1 MLNNEGIT
9 GKKASE
15 TMTIDGMSLTLYNY
29 TSAQLILKGKDEFK
43 KNFDQKES
51 LAIFEIMGSEKPEY

>member
-1 MLNNEGIT
+1 MLKDEGIT

-15 TMTIDGMSLTLYNY
+15 TMTIDGMTLTLYNY
-29 TSAQLILKGKDEFK
+29 TNAQLSLKGKDDFK

-51 LAIFEIMGSEKPEY
+51 LAIFEIMGGEKPE